1 MHALGQ
7 TGGTVPYVP
16 SYKGPHTEHNSRTFP
31 LLLHYYVK
39 SERGRGSTMY
49 SRVAGAATNSQ
60 DEKGKILEYYNLLC
74 NTVKMRGSTLT
85 M

>member
-1 MHALGQ
+1 MRALGQ

-39 SERGRGSTMY
+39 SEREREYCVLEYLGLLC
-49 SRVAGAATNSQ
+49 AARMREKDKCTRILSATAYCQ
-60 DEKGKILEYYNLLC
+60 DEREY
-74 NTVKMRGSTLT
+74 SH
-85 M
+85 